1 MGKFSG
7 LQTAAPT
14 GVANTVDLTRTA
26 EGGTGYNQDSK
37 TELYTLAVTNMVSE
51 ATFYEGAEV
60 RDNRFVSLVHE
71 VTKLDPEWVRKFGPW
86 LRSTANMR
94 SASVVLAVE
103 YVRAGG
109 EFGRELIAAVCQRG
123 DEPSEVLGYYLSHYG
138 KNVPWAVKQGLSD
151 ACARLYTQRNF
162 LKYDSANDT
171 VRMADVLELCHCKPA
186 SIQQSALYKHIIDYR
201 HKRPHDVLALESAG
215 LADLSYAYRYADI
228 GENERRGFLK
238 HATLPSIWDWEKL
251 SGWIPMDAE
260 AWEVVIP
267 QMGYMALLRNLR
279 NFEEKGV
286 SSEVLDKVAAK
297 IADPGEVANS
307 RQFPYRFWSAYKQA
321 GLRFAWPLE
330 QAVQHSLSNIPRLSG
345 RTLIMVDVSGSMDY
359 TMSVKSDIMRY
370 EIGGL
375 FGAGLQV
382 ACEHSDMFTYT
393 TAYTTN
399 DMRGHGVRTTA
410 VPKNPSI
417 LRTVE
422 EIRKSIGGGTPT
434 WDATKRCF
442 SGHDRVIIITDEQ
455 AHPSS
460 YDANSAVP
468 TSVPLYVWNIAGDKE
483 SSLRTGPGRYLFGG
497 FSDKAFEMASR
508 LEAGLN
514 GRWPW
519 MVEQ

>member
-51 ATFYEGAEV
+51 ATFYEGAEI

-71 VTKLDPEWVRKFGPW
+71 VTKLDPDWVRKFGPW

-123 DEPSEVLGYYLSHYG
+123 DEPTEVLGYYLSHYG
-138 KNVPWAVKQGLSD
+138 KNVPWAIKQGLSD
-151 ACARLYTQRNF
+151 ACARLYTERNF

-171 VRMADVLELCHCKPA
+171 VRMADVLELCHCKPT

-201 HKRPHDVLALESAG
+201 HKRPHDVLALESSG

-238 HATLPSIWDWEKL
+238 HAAMPKIWDWEKL

-260 AWEVVIP
+260 AWEAVIP

-286 SSEVLDKVAAK
+286 SGEVLDQVAAK
-297 IADPGEVANS
+297 IANPDEVRSS

-321 GLRFAWPLE
+321 SLRFGWPLE
-330 QAVQHSLSNIPRLSG
+330 QALETSLENIPVLKG
-345 RTLIMVDVSGSMDY
+345 NTLILVDTSGSMGQPVSSNSQV
-359 TMSVKSDIMRY
+359 TAS
-370 EIGGL
+370 EIAAV
-375 FGAGLQV
+375 FGAGLRKASVNSLLV
-382 ACEHSDMFTYT
+382 AFDT
-393 TAYTTN
+393 
-399 DMRGHGVRTTA
+399 RTEI
-410 VPKNPSI
+410 VPQIPSV

-422 EIRKSIGGGTPT
+422 FIGRRKGG
-434 WDATKRCF
+434 ATHTLEALQK
-442 SGHDRVIIITDEQ
+442 HYEHHTRVVIVTDEQ
-455 AHPSS
+455 MHSRGS
-460 YDANSAVP
+460 VDQIVTSNVP
-468 TSVPLYVWNIAGDKE
+468 VYIWNVCGNKASMIK
-483 SSLRTGPGRYLFGG
+483 TGPNRYHFGG
-497 FSDKAFEMASR
+497 FNDAAFSIIER
-508 LEAGLN
+508 LEAGRN

-519 MVEQ
+519 VEQ